1 MKKPHHVERFSSFI
15 QDELALFLREAF
27 SYKEGVFVS
36 LMRVESAPSGGRVNA
51 WVSVWPD
58 EECGRVAKKL
68 RLLENK
74 AKAYLA
80 GRLNRKYPVAVHF
93 YVIGTTT

>member
-1 MKKPHHVERFSSFI
+1 MKKPHHIQRFSSFI

-27 SYKEGVFVS
+27 YDTEEIFVS
-36 LMRVESAPSGGRVNA
+36 ITRVDPARSAGSVNV

-58 EECGRVAKKL
+58 EKRAYVAKKL
-68 RLLENK
+68 SLLENK

-80 GRLNRKYPVAVHF
+80 GRLNRKYPISVHF
-93 YVIGTTT
+93 YVIGAT